1 MAGGRHA
8 RPRRRRY
15 GAVALIVVTVL
26 AAAVAATAAVADDV
40 RLVRAA
46 VVTLAVLVVVPFAV
60 LLGRS
65 RDTERELQALLA
77 DRGEQLRARGDELRE
92 LRAELTRMDDANTA
106 LASELARLR
115 EQVAGLVAPV
125 LSEPEPVY
133 PSLHLPLVRAAFSE
147 HVPPVAVFEP
157 TQVAPEVPPDLAVD
171 SGSEPLEGRRVLDLT
186 AGELQHLR
194 KASGA

>member
-1 MAGGRHA
+1 
-8 RPRRRRY
+8 
-15 GAVALIVVTVL
+15 VTAL
-26 AAAVAATAAVADDV
+26 AAAVAATALLADDV
-40 RLVRAA
+40 RVVRAA

-60 LLGRS
+60 LLRHS
-65 RDTERELQALLA
+65 RHTERELHALLS
-77 DRGEQLRARGDELRE
+77 DRGDQLRARADELRE
-92 LRAELTRMDDANTA
+92 LRVELARMDDANTA

-147 HVPPVAVFEP
+147 DLPPVAVFEP
-157 TQVAPEVPPDLAVD
+157 THVAAEVPPDLAVD
-171 SGSEPLEGRRVLDLT
+171 SGSEPLQGRRVLDLT